1 MLGLINYMKNIA
13 IFCSGKGTNL
23 QAIINAAG
31 RRKLNANISLVISD
45 RQDSF
50 SLTRAKRAG
59 IEALFIDP
67 ERFGTRTGF
76 EKEIMRNLKKH
87 SIDLIVLA
95 GFMRMLSPGFVK
107 RYRNRILNIHPALLP
122 SFKGTS
128 GIKDALD
135 YGVKITG
142 PTVHFVDEGMDS
154 GPIILQS
161 AVKVRDVETEE
172 SLARRIHAKEHIIYP
187 EAIRLVLEGKLK
199 IAGRRV
205 IIK

>member
-1 MLGLINYMKNIA
+1 MKNIA

-23 QAIINAAG
+23 QAIINAVG
-31 RRKLNANISLVISD
+31 KRKLNANISLVISD

-59 IEALFIDP
+59 IKALFIDP
-67 ERFGTRTGF
+67 ERFGTKTGF
-76 EKEIMRNLKKH
+76 EKEIMRNLKKQH
-87 SIDLIVLA
+87 INLIVLA

-107 RYRNRILNIHPALLP
+107 KYRNRILNVHPALLP

-161 AVKVRDVETEE
+161 AVEVRDIETEE
-172 SLARRIHAKEHIIYP
+172 SLARKIHRQEHVIYP
-187 EAIRLVLEGKLK
+187 KAIGLVVEGKLK

-205 IIK
+205 ILKNGD

>member
-1 MLGLINYMKNIA
+1 MKNIA

-205 IIK
+205 ILKNGD

>member
-1 MLGLINYMKNIA
+1 MKNIA

-23 QAIINAAG
+23 QAIINAVG

-50 SLTRAKRAG
+50 SMTRAKRAG

>member
-1 MLGLINYMKNIA
+1 MKNIA

-128 GIKDALD
+128 GIKDALN

-161 AVKVRDVETEE
+161 AVKVRDDDTEE

-205 IIK
+205 ILKNGD